1 MSVHVVSVADKT
13 VEDDRLARKAAF
25 SAFFGFFV
33 DMFDVFLPIIV
44 LAPASIYFQPPTTP
58 PEVAA
63 LAASLI
69 AASTLLGR
77 PLGAILFGY
86 LSDVIGRKPITMIS
100 VIGFGLCSI
109 LMGLLPGY
117 ASWGSASLYTL
128 IGLRFV
134 CGAFLG
140 GEYTAANVLAMEA
153 APTGKRGFYSG
164 AIQSGYP
171 VAYICITLLTFLM
184 LDWFPTGG
192 LDSAYI
198 AYGWRIPFFVGGLLA
213 LTFVVPFRAGVPE
226 SNLWQRTEKRENPF
240 RVIFSAA
247 HFPDFAQV
255 FILLTGL
262 WFLTITAAA
271 AILPG
276 ILIRFVHLSSK
287 QMTMAMMIASA
298 TLLPGYLL
306 VGSISQKVG
315 RRPVMWFMA
324 VFGGAIGMISYYYLV
339 APVSQFWLIALLS
352 ALIVTSLTSVW
363 GLVTCYLNERF
374 STQLRSSGFGMG
386 FTLPVIIPSFY
397 GFYQNLFAQWMPAQ
411 YTVLPL
417 VAIGS
422 LLTVIGALIGPE
434 TKDVDLRTAGSE
446 AESMLTQHTA
456 PARASSSAM
465 ADRSEMKNS
474 SARGAPS
481 R

>member
-1 MSVHVVSVADKT
+1 MSAHAMSIANPV
-13 VEDDRLARKAAF
+13 VEDDKLARKATL

-44 LAPASIYFQPPTTP
+44 LPPASIYFQPPSTP
-58 PEVAA
+58 PATAA

-100 VIGFGLCSI
+100 VTGFGVCSI

-117 ASWGSASLYTL
+117 ASWGAASLYML
-128 IGLRFV
+128 IALRLV
-134 CGAFLG
+134 SGVFLA

-153 APTGKRGFYSG
+153 APVRKRGFYSG

-184 LDWFPTGG
+184 LDWFPPIGG
-192 LDSAYI
+192 LDSAYV
-198 AYGWRIPFFVGGLLA
+198 AYGWRIPFFIGGLLA
-213 LTFVVPFRAGVPE
+213 LAFVLPFRAAVPE
-226 SNLWQRTEKRENPF
+226 STLWVRAEKRRNPF

-247 HFPDFAQV
+247 HFPAFAQV
-255 FILLTGL
+255 FILLSGL

-271 AILPG
+271 AMLPG
-276 ILIRFVHLSSK
+276 ILIRFVHLSPK
-287 QMTMAMMIASA
+287 QMTIAMMIASVA
-298 TLLPGYLL
+298 LLPGYLL
-306 VGSISQKVG
+306 AGSISQRVG
-315 RRPVMWFMA
+315 RRPTLCVMA
-324 VFGGAIGMISYYYLV
+324 LAGGAVGMVSYYYLV
-339 APVSQFWLIALLS
+339 TPVSDFWVVALLS

-363 GLVTCYLNERF
+363 GVVTCYLNERF

-397 GFYQNLFAQWMPAQ
+397 GFYQNLLAAWMPIQ

-417 VAIGS
+417 IAIGS
-422 LLTVIGALIGPE
+422 LLTLIGALVGPE
-434 TKDVDLRTAGSE
+434 TKNDDLKTTIAGTKP
-446 AESMLTQHTA
+446 ML
-456 PARASSSAM
+456 S
-465 ADRSEMKNS
+465 
-474 SARGAPS
+474 
-481 R
+481 